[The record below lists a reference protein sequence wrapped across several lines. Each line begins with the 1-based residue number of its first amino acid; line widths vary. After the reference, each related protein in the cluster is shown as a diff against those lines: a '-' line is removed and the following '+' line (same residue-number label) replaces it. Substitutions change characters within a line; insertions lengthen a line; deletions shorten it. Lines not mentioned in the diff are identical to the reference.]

1 VNAAIDLGVV
11 ATGGV
16 LAVYANDGGTA
27 LDLTIQDAMWLN
39 LQIGFVI
46 LYTLGP
52 DERAAAV
59 RAVCRVLEAQAV
71 GIGPESGLP
80 VHTRPLEHA
89 AAAHAAVEHAVVG
102 KQLLSVAEL

>member
-1 VNAAIDLGVV
+1 MPCP
-11 ATGGV
+11 
-16 LAVYANDGGTA
+16 
-27 LDLTIQDAMWLN
+27 Q
-39 LQIGFVI
+39 
-46 LYTLGP
+46 
-52 DERAAAV
+52 
-59 RAVCRVLEAQAV
+59 AQAV